1 MSSKKLTTG
10 PFRWTHKIN
19 NVNFLSNLQL
29 KNKEES
35 KKGVNTPPSLQDSA
49 HPPVNAGTRL
59 PSQSNNY
66 FRRQHNTKWDV
77 SVLYTCTF
85 TEQKKKIILFMLHK
99 SCFVQSLSNPS
110 LPSLRNLFFVQSPR
124 NFYFSILDKLIP
136 STHEKIFH
144 SILKSLL
151 IICGNLHS
159 AESHQ

>member
-85 TEQKKKIILFMLHK
+85 TEQKKRFFCLCYINHVLFNLCPILPFHPWETSFL
-99 SCFVQSLSNPS
+99 FNPQETFIFQSLTKLS
-110 LPSLRNLFFVQSPR
+110 LQPMRNFSIQSLRVSW
-124 NFYFSILDKLIP
+124 
-136 STHEKIFH
+136 
-144 SILKSLL
+144 
-151 IICGNLHS
+151 
-159 AESHQ
+159 